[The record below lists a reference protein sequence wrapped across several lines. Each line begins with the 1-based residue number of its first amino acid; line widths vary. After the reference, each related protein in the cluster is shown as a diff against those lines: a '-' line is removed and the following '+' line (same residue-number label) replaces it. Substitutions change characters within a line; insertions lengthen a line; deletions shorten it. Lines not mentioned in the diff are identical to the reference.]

1 MCYFNVEYYTCFIL
15 KKKYMLKN
23 VNFLTEVREYLK
35 IPP

>member
-1 MCYFNVEYYTCFIL
+1 MLSIIPVSFW
-15 KKKYMLKN
+15 KKKYMLKH